1 MKQMG
6 TVHGATEGRPT
17 PGDPGVPTAPR
28 VLVVEDDPS
37 WQQLLTE
44 MLTDCGL
51 GVDHAGD
58 AESAVS
64 TLRAVPHRLAVVDLS
79 LGGGDVLNQDGL
91 RVLAAVRRHDPAC
104 TALLLTGFATVELA
118 VSALTEYGAFTCLR
132 KEAFQRAEFREV
144 IRRALAS
151 APARPAPQPEASPA
165 GGYPASG
172 EVNGT
177 RPAAPRILVVE
188 DDAGWR
194 SILAEIL
201 HEAGCQVRL
210 CSSYG
215 EALGCLRRA
224 NYRLAVVDLSL
235 DPLDRVA
242 RPDGKPD
249 GYRLLTGARRAGIPA
264 IVVSG
269 VATPA
274 EIERFYA
281 ERLVY
286 ACLEKQA
293 FDRRLFRQTVIEALA
308 PGGAQ
313 SGRLDSLTGREREV
327 LRLLAHGLTNQEIAA
342 SLTITTNTVKRHLK
356 SIFAKLD
363 VHTRSAAATK
373 FLNPP

>member
-1 MKQMG
+1 MKHMG
-6 TVHGATEGRPT
+6 TVHEVYEGCPT
-17 PGDPGVPTAPR
+17 PGDPIASIAPR
-28 VLVVEDDPS
+28 ALVVEDDPS
-37 WQQLLTE
+37 WQQLLIE

-51 GVDHAGD
+51 SVDRADGL
-58 AESAVS
+58 EPAVS
-64 TLRAVPHRLAVVDLS
+64 ALRAVPHRLAVVDLS
-79 LGGGDVLNQDGL
+79 LGGSDYLNRDGL

-132 KEAFQRAEFREV
+132 KETFQRAEFREV

-151 APARPAPQPEASPA
+151 APARPVPQPEASPA
-165 GGYPASG
+165 GRYPACG
-172 EVNGT
+172 ETNGT
-177 RPAAPRILVVE
+177 HLAAPRILVVE

-215 EALGCLRRA
+215 EALGCLRRTS
-224 NYRLAVVDLSL
+224 YRLAVVDLSL
-235 DPLDRVA
+235 DPLDRIA
-242 RPDGKPD
+242 PPDDNPD
-249 GYRLLTGARRAGIPA
+249 GYRLLTSARTAGIPA

-269 VATPA
+269 IATPA
-274 EIERFYA
+274 DIERFYA
-281 ERLVY
+281 ERLVF

-293 FDRRLFRQTVIEALA
+293 FDRRLFRQAVVEALA
-308 PGGAQ
+308 PDAAQ

-327 LRLLAHGLTNQEIAA
+327 LRLLAQGMTNQEIAA
-342 SLTITTNTVKRHLK
+342 SLIITTNTVKRHLK
-356 SIFAKLD
+356 SIFAKLG

>member
-1 MKQMG
+1 MKQTG
-6 TVHGATEGRPT
+6 TVHGATGGCPT
-17 PGDPGVPTAPR
+17 PGDPGAPTAPR
-28 VLVVEDDPS
+28 ALVVEDDPS

-51 GVDHAGD
+51 GVDRAGD

-64 TLRAVPHRLAVVDLS
+64 ALRAVPHRLAVVDLS

-132 KEAFQRAEFREV
+132 KETFQRAEFREV
-144 IRRALAS
+144 IGRALAS
-151 APARPAPQPEASPA
+151 APARPAPQPEAGPA
-165 GGYPASG
+165 GREPASG
-172 EVNGT
+172 EAGEMG
-177 RPAAPRILVVE
+177 PAAPRILVVE

-224 NYRLAVVDLSL
+224 TYRLAVVDLSL
-235 DPLDRVA
+235 DPLDRIA
-242 RPDGKPD
+242 RPDDKPG
-249 GYRLLTGARRAGIPA
+249 GYRLLASARSAGISA

-269 VATPA
+269 IATPA

-281 ERLVY
+281 ERLVF

-293 FDRRLFRQTVIEALA
+293 FDRRLFRQTVVEALA
-308 PGGAQ
+308 PGAAQ
-313 SGRLDSLTGREREV
+313 SDRLDSLTGREREV

-342 SLTITTNTVKRHLK
+342 NLTITTNTVKRHLK

-363 VHTRSAAATK
+363 VHTRSAAATR